1 MNKTISINLGG
12 FFFHIDEDAYQKLS
26 RYFDAVKRSLSP
38 DGRDE
43 IMKDIESRIAE
54 LFQERL
60 KNDKQVVGLSEIEEV
75 ISIMGQPE
83 DYKIDDEK
91 STYQSSSSSTNF
103 YYPSKRLYRDKENG
117 MLGGIA
123 SGIGHYLNI
132 DALWIRILFIISPW
146 ITFGTSLVI
155 YIILWIL
162 IPEAKT
168 TTQKLEMKGEPI
180 NISNIE
186 KKVKEGIDEISEKI
200 GSIDHQK
207 IANNAKNGAE
217 QIGSILREILSSFFN
232 IFGKIIGAFL
242 VLISSFS
249 LLGICIIGI
258 VMMFSSSM
266 PENYILNHIQ
276 QTPFGLETPLW
287 SQGILF
293 ILVVGIPIFFI
304 LILGLKL
311 LINNLKSI
319 GNIAK
324 YTLLATWVIALG
336 ITISLGI
343 NEATQLAFEGKSVQ
357 KEVIAIA
364 PTDTLK
370 IKFKNND
377 FYSKSIYRD
386 HDFKITQDE
395 GDNEIIYSNNVS
407 IEIKYTDEANPY
419 ILIEKLANGK
429 STSQAKK
436 RAEKIKY
443 NYKIEGNTII
453 LDNYLL
459 TAVENKF
466 RGQEVEIYLYLPKGT
481 IFQTDES
488 YSNYDRSDYDFFDEN
503 EYDTK
508 NPVYQ
513 VDSDKIKCLNCLE
526 SESNNDLSIEIET
539 DDTSASIYYD
549 ENGVL
554 VKKVVNKEE
563 NGVVKSTEERITAT
577 KKVKLDS
584 IKKEVIN
591 EMNNSKKK

>member
-54 LFQERL
+54 LFQERIQ
-60 KNDKQVVGLSEIEEV
+60 NEKQVIGLVEIDTV
-75 ISIMGQPE
+75 IGIMGQPE

-91 STYQSSSSSTNF
+91 STYQSSSSSSTNF

-117 MLGGIA
+117 MLGGVMA
-123 SGIGHYLNI
+123 GLGHYLGI
-132 DALWIRILFIISPW
+132 DTLWLRIIMVILFFG
-146 ITFGTSLVI
+146 FGTGLFV
-155 YIILWIL
+155 YIVLWIL
-162 IPEAKT
+162 VPEAVT

-180 NISNIE
+180 TISNIE
-186 KKVKEGIDEISEKI
+186 KKVKEGFDDITSKF
-200 GSIDHQK
+200 SNIDHEK
-207 IANNAKNGAE
+207 IANTAKSGATR
-217 QIGSILREILSSFFN
+217 IGSTIEEVITT
-232 IFGKIIGAFL
+232 IFKVFAKIIGAFI
-242 VLISSFS
+242 VFFS
-249 LLGICIIGI
+249 GIGLLGIIITSI
-258 VMMFSSSM
+258 IMIFSSTM
-266 PENYILNHIQ
+266 PDNYILNNI
-276 QTPFGLETPLW
+276 QTPIGLETPLW
-287 SQGILF
+287 AQGMLLLLGF
-293 ILVVGIPIFFI
+293 GIPLFFL

-311 LINNLKSI
+311 IVNNLKSI
-319 GNIAK
+319 GNYVK
-324 YTLLATWVIALG
+324 YSLLAVWLIAVG
-336 ITISLGI
+336 IIISLGI
-343 NEATQLAFEGKSVQ
+343 NEASQLAFEGKSVQ
-357 KEVIAIA
+357 KEVIAIV

-377 FYSKSIYRD
+377 FYSKSNYRN

-407 IEIKYTDEANPY
+407 IEIKYTDEATPY
-419 ILIEKLANGK
+419 MLIEKLANGK

-443 NYKIEGNTII
+443 NYKIEGNTIV

-508 NPVYQ
+508 NPVYR
-513 VDSDKIKCLNCLE
+513 VDSDKIRCLNCLE

-554 VKKVVNKEE
+554 VKKVINKEE
-563 NGVVKSTEERITAT
+563 NGLVKSTEERITAT

-584 IKKEVIN
+584 IKKEVLN
-591 EMNNSKKK
+591 EINNSKKK

>member
-60 KNDKQVVGLSEIEEV
+60 QNDKQVVGLSEIEEV

-91 STYQSSSSSTNF
+91 TSYQSSSSSSTNF

-117 MLGGIA
+117 MIGGVMA
-123 SGIGHYLNI
+123 GLGHYLGV
-132 DALWIRILFIISPW
+132 DSLWLRILMVILFFG
-146 ITFGTSLVI
+146 FGTGLFV
-155 YIILWIL
+155 YIVLWIL
-162 IPEAKT
+162 VPEAIT
-168 TTQKLEMKGEPI
+168 TTQKLEMKGQPI
-180 NISNIE
+180 TISNIE
-186 KKVKEGIDEISEKI
+186 KKVKEGFDDITSKIS
-200 GSIDHQK
+200 SIDHEK
-207 IANNAKNGAE
+207 ITNSAKSGASR
-217 QIGSILREILSSFFN
+217 IGSSIEEVITT
-232 IFGKIIGAFL
+232 IFKVFAKIIG
-242 VLISSFS
+242 SFILFFS
-249 LLGICIIGI
+249 AIALLGIIITSI
-258 VMMFSSSM
+258 IMIFSSTM

-276 QTPFGLETPLW
+276 TPIGLETPLW
-287 SQGILF
+287 AQGILF
-293 ILVVGIPIFFI
+293 LLGFGIPLFF
-304 LILGLKL
+304 LFILGLKL
-311 LINNLKSI
+311 MVNNLRSI
-319 GNIAK
+319 GNYVK
-324 YTLLATWVIALG
+324 YSLLAVWIVAVG
-336 ITISLGI
+336 IIISLGI
-343 NEATQLAFEGKSVQ
+343 NEASQLAFDGKSVQ
-357 KEVIAIA
+357 KEVITIA

-377 FYSKSIYRD
+377 FYSKSNYRN

-407 IEIKYTDEANPY
+407 IEVKYTDEATPY
-419 ILIEKLANGK
+419 MLIEKLANGK

-443 NYKIEGNTII
+443 EYKIEGNTII

-488 YSNYDRSDYDFFDEN
+488 FSNFDRSDYGFFDEN

-508 NPVYQ
+508 NPVYR
-513 VDSDKIKCLNCLE
+513 VDADKVRCLNCLAE
-526 SESNNDLSIEIET
+526 ENRENNGIENE
-539 DDTSASIYYD
+539 DSSATIYYD

-554 VKKVVNKEE
+554 
-563 NGVVKSTEERITAT
+563 
-577 KKVKLDS
+577 
-584 IKKEVIN
+584 IKKEVKVN
-591 EMNNSKKK
+591 ETDSSKTKEIITIKTK

>member
-26 RYFDAVKRSLSP
+26 RYFDAVKRSLSA

-60 KNDKQVVGLSEIEEV
+60 KNDKQVVGLTEIEEV

-117 MLGGIA
+117 MLGGVMA
-123 SGIGHYLNI
+123 GLGHYLGI
-132 DALWIRILFIISPW
+132 DTLWLRIIMVILFFG
-146 ITFGTSLVI
+146 FGTGLFV
-155 YIILWIL
+155 YIVLWIL
-162 IPEAKT
+162 VPEAVT

-180 NISNIE
+180 TISNIE
-186 KKVKEGIDEISEKI
+186 KKVKEGFDDITSKFSNINHE
-200 GSIDHQK
+200 K
-207 IANNAKNGAE
+207 IANTAKSGATR
-217 QIGSILREILSSFFN
+217 IGSTIEEVITT
-232 IFGKIIGAFL
+232 IFKVFAKIIGAFI
-242 VLISSFS
+242 VFFS
-249 LLGICIIGI
+249 GIGLLGIIITSI
-258 VMMFSSSM
+258 IMIFSSTM
-266 PENYILNHIQ
+266 PDNYILNNI
-276 QTPFGLETPLW
+276 QTPIGLETPLW
-287 SQGILF
+287 AQGMLLLIGF
-293 ILVVGIPIFFI
+293 GIPLFFL

-311 LINNLKSI
+311 IVNNLRSI
-319 GNIAK
+319 GNYVK
-324 YTLLATWVIALG
+324 YSLLAVWLIAVG
-336 ITISLGI
+336 IIISLGI
-343 NEATQLAFEGKSVQ
+343 NEASQLAFDGKSVQ

-377 FYSKSIYRD
+377 FYSKSNYRH

-407 IEIKYTDEANPY
+407 IEIKYTDEVTPY
-419 ILIEKLANGK
+419 MLIEKLANGK

-443 NYKIEGNTII
+443 NYKIEGNTIV

-508 NPVYQ
+508 NPVYR
-513 VDSDKIKCLNCLE
+513 VDSDKIRCLNCLE
-526 SESNNDLSIEIET
+526 SDSNSDLSIEIET

-591 EMNNSKKK
+591 EINNSKK

>member
-91 STYQSSSSSTNF
+91 TSYQSSSSSSTNF

-117 MLGGIA
+117 MIGGVMA
-123 SGIGHYLNI
+123 GLGHYLGV
-132 DALWIRILFIISPW
+132 DSLWLRILMVILFFG
-146 ITFGTSLVI
+146 FGTGLFV
-155 YIILWIL
+155 YIVLWIL
-162 IPEAKT
+162 VPEAIT
-168 TTQKLEMKGEPI
+168 TTQKLEMKGQPI
-180 NISNIE
+180 TISNIE
-186 KKVKEGIDEISEKI
+186 KKVKEGFDDITSKIS
-200 GSIDHQK
+200 SIDHEK
-207 IANNAKNGAE
+207 ITNSAKSGASR
-217 QIGSILREILSSFFN
+217 IGSSIEEVITT
-232 IFGKIIGAFL
+232 IFKVFAKIIG
-242 VLISSFS
+242 SFILFFS
-249 LLGICIIGI
+249 AIALLGIIITSI
-258 VMMFSSSM
+258 IMIFSSTM

-276 QTPFGLETPLW
+276 TPIGLETPLW
-287 SQGILF
+287 AQGILF
-293 ILVVGIPIFFI
+293 LLGFGIPLFF
-304 LILGLKL
+304 LFILGLKL
-311 LINNLKSI
+311 MVNNLRSI
-319 GNIAK
+319 GNYIK
-324 YTLLATWVIALG
+324 YSLLAVWIVAVG
-336 ITISLGI
+336 IIISLGI
-343 NEATQLAFEGKSVQ
+343 NEASQLAFDGKSVQ
-357 KEVIAIA
+357 KEVITIA

-377 FYSKSIYRD
+377 FYSKSIYRN

-407 IEIKYTDEANPY
+407 IEIKETDAASPY
-419 ILIEKLANGK
+419 MLIEKLANGK

-443 NYKIEGNTII
+443 EYKIEGNTII

-488 YSNYDRSDYDFFDEN
+488 FSNFDRSDYGFFDEN

-508 NPVYQ
+508 NPVYR
-513 VDSDKIKCLNCLE
+513 VDADKVRCLNCLAE
-526 SESNNDLSIEIET
+526 ENRENNGIENE
-539 DDTSASIYYD
+539 DSSATIYYD

-554 VKKVVNKEE
+554 
-563 NGVVKSTEERITAT
+563 
-577 KKVKLDS
+577 
-584 IKKEVIN
+584 IKKEVKVN
-591 EMNNSKKK
+591 ETDSSKTKEIITIKTK

>member
-91 STYQSSSSSTNF
+91 STYQSSSSSSTNF
-103 YYPSKRLYRDKENG
+103 YYPTKRLYRDKENG
-117 MLGGIA
+117 MLGGVMA
-123 SGIGHYLNI
+123 GLGHYLGI
-132 DALWIRILFIISPW
+132 DTLWLRIIMVILFFG
-146 ITFGTSLVI
+146 FGTGLFV
-155 YIILWIL
+155 YIVLWIL
-162 IPEAKT
+162 VPEAVT
-168 TTQKLEMKGEPI
+168 TTQKLEMRGEPI
-180 NISNIE
+180 TISNIE
-186 KKVKEGIDEISEKI
+186 KKVKEGFDDIASKF
-200 GSIDHQK
+200 SNIDHEK
-207 IANNAKNGAE
+207 IANTAKSGATR
-217 QIGSILREILSSFFN
+217 IGSTIEEVIATIFKVFAKLVGSFI
-232 IFGKIIGAFL
+232 IFFSGIALIAIVITSIIM
-242 VLISSFS
+242 I
-249 LLGICIIGI
+249 
-258 VMMFSSSM
+258 FSSTM
-266 PENYILNHIQ
+266 PDNYILNNI
-276 QTPFGLETPLW
+276 QTPIGLETPLW
-287 SQGILF
+287 AQGLLLLLGF
-293 ILVVGIPIFFI
+293 GIPLFF
-304 LILGLKL
+304 LLMLGLKL
-311 LINNLKSI
+311 MVNNLRSL
-319 GNIAK
+319 GNYVK
-324 YTLLATWVIALG
+324 YSLLAVWLIAVG
-336 ITISLGI
+336 IIISLGI
-343 NEATQLAFEGKSVQ
+343 NEASQLAFEGKSVQ

-377 FYSKSIYRD
+377 FYSKSVYRD

-407 IEIKYTDEANPY
+407 IEIKYTDEATPY
-419 ILIEKLANGK
+419 MLIEKLANGK

-443 NYKIEGNTII
+443 NYKIEGNTIV

-481 IFQTDES
+481 LFQTDES

-508 NPVYQ
+508 NPVFQ
-513 VDSDKIKCLNCLE
+513 VDSDKIKCLNCSE

-563 NGVVKSTEERITAT
+563 NGVVKSTEERMTSS
-577 KKVKLDS
+577 KQVKLDS

-591 EMNNSKKK
+591 EIHNSKKK

>member
-91 STYQSSSSSTNF
+91 TSYQSSSSSSTNF

-117 MLGGIA
+117 MIGGVMA
-123 SGIGHYLNI
+123 GLGHYLGV
-132 DALWIRILFIISPW
+132 DSLWLRILMVILFFG
-146 ITFGTSLVI
+146 FGTGLFV
-155 YIILWIL
+155 YIVLWIL
-162 IPEAKT
+162 VPEAIT
-168 TTQKLEMKGEPI
+168 TTQKLEMKGQPI
-180 NISNIE
+180 TISNIE
-186 KKVKEGIDEISEKI
+186 KKVKEGFDDITSKIS
-200 GSIDHQK
+200 SIDHEK
-207 IANNAKNGAE
+207 ITNSAKSGASR
-217 QIGSILREILSSFFN
+217 IGSSIEEVITT
-232 IFGKIIGAFL
+232 IFKVFAKIIG
-242 VLISSFS
+242 SFILFFS
-249 LLGICIIGI
+249 AIALLGIVITSIIMI
-258 VMMFSSSM
+258 FSSTM

-276 QTPFGLETPLW
+276 TPIGLETPLW
-287 SQGILF
+287 AQGILF
-293 ILVVGIPIFFI
+293 LLGFGIPLFF
-304 LILGLKL
+304 LFILGLKL
-311 LINNLKSI
+311 MVNNLRSI
-319 GNIAK
+319 GNYIK
-324 YTLLATWVIALG
+324 YSLLAVWIVAVG
-336 ITISLGI
+336 IIISLGI
-343 NEATQLAFEGKSVQ
+343 NEASQLAFDGKSVQ
-357 KEVIAIA
+357 KEVITIA

-377 FYSKSIYRD
+377 FYSKSIYRN

-407 IEIKYTDEANPY
+407 IEIKETDAAAPY
-419 ILIEKLANGK
+419 MLIEKLANGK

-443 NYKIEGNTII
+443 EYKIEGNTII

-488 YSNYDRSDYDFFDEN
+488 FSNFDRSDYGFFDEN

-508 NPVYQ
+508 NPVYR
-513 VDSDKIKCLNCLE
+513 VDADKVRCLNCLAE
-526 SESNNDLSIEIET
+526 ENRENNGIENE
-539 DDTSASIYYD
+539 DSSATIYYD

-554 VKKVVNKEE
+554 
-563 NGVVKSTEERITAT
+563 
-577 KKVKLDS
+577 
-584 IKKEVIN
+584 IKKEVKVN
-591 EMNNSKKK
+591 ETDSSKTKEIITIKTK

>member
-60 KNDKQVVGLSEIEEV
+60 QNDKQVVGLSEIEEV

-91 STYQSSSSSTNF
+91 TSYQSSSSSSTNF

-117 MLGGIA
+117 MIGGVMA
-123 SGIGHYLNI
+123 GLGHYLGV
-132 DALWIRILFIISPW
+132 DSLWLRILMVILFFG
-146 ITFGTSLVI
+146 FGTGLFV
-155 YIILWIL
+155 YIVLWIL
-162 IPEAKT
+162 VPEAVT
-168 TTQKLEMKGEPI
+168 TTQKLEMKGQPI
-180 NISNIE
+180 TISNIE
-186 KKVKEGIDEISEKI
+186 KKVKEGFDDITSKIS
-200 GSIDHQK
+200 SIDHEK
-207 IANNAKNGAE
+207 ITNTAKSGASR
-217 QIGSILREILSSFFN
+217 IGSSIEEVITT
-232 IFGKIIGAFL
+232 IFKVFAKIIG
-242 VLISSFS
+242 SFILFFS
-249 LLGICIIGI
+249 AIALLGVIITSI
-258 VMMFSSSM
+258 IMIFSSTM

-276 QTPFGLETPLW
+276 TPIGLETPLW
-287 SQGILF
+287 AQGILF
-293 ILVVGIPIFFI
+293 LLGFGIPLFF
-304 LILGLKL
+304 LFILGLKL
-311 LINNLKSI
+311 MVNNVRSI
-319 GNIAK
+319 GNYVK
-324 YTLLATWVIALG
+324 YSLLAVWIIAVG
-336 ITISLGI
+336 IIISLGI
-343 NEATQLAFEGKSVQ
+343 NEASQLAFDGKSVQ

-377 FYSKSIYRD
+377 FYSKSNYRN

-407 IEIKYTDEANPY
+407 IEVKYTDETTPY
-419 ILIEKLANGK
+419 MLIEKLANGK

-443 NYKIEGNTII
+443 DYKIEGNTII

-488 YSNYDRSDYDFFDEN
+488 FSNFDRSDYGFFDEN

-508 NPVYQ
+508 NPVYR
-513 VDSDKIKCLNCLE
+513 VDADKVRCLNCLAE
-526 SESNNDLSIEIET
+526 ENRENNGIENE
-539 DDTSASIYYD
+539 DSSATIYYD

-554 VKKVVNKEE
+554 
-563 NGVVKSTEERITAT
+563 
-577 KKVKLDS
+577 
-584 IKKEVIN
+584 IKKEVKVN
-591 EMNNSKKK
+591 ETDSSKTKEIITIKTK

>member
-26 RYFDAVKRSLSP
+26 RYFDAVKRSLSA

-60 KNDKQVVGLSEIEEV
+60 KNDKQVVGLTEIEEV

-117 MLGGIA
+117 MLGGVMA
-123 SGIGHYLNI
+123 GLGHYLGI
-132 DALWIRILFIISPW
+132 DTLWLRIIMVILFFG
-146 ITFGTSLVI
+146 FGTGLFV
-155 YIILWIL
+155 YIVLWIL
-162 IPEAKT
+162 VPEAVT

-180 NISNIE
+180 TISNIE
-186 KKVKEGIDEISEKI
+186 KKVKEGFDDITSKFSNINHE
-200 GSIDHQK
+200 K
-207 IANNAKNGAE
+207 IANTAKSGATR
-217 QIGSILREILSSFFN
+217 IGSTIEEVITT
-232 IFGKIIGAFL
+232 IFKVFAKIIGAFI
-242 VLISSFS
+242 VFFS
-249 LLGICIIGI
+249 GIGLLGIIITSI
-258 VMMFSSSM
+258 IMIFSSTM
-266 PENYILNHIQ
+266 PDNYILNNI
-276 QTPFGLETPLW
+276 QTPIGLETPLW
-287 SQGILF
+287 AQGMLLLLGF
-293 ILVVGIPIFFI
+293 GIPLFFL

-311 LINNLKSI
+311 IVNNLRSI
-319 GNIAK
+319 GNYVK
-324 YTLLATWVIALG
+324 YSLLAVWLIAVG
-336 ITISLGI
+336 IIISLGI
-343 NEATQLAFEGKSVQ
+343 NEASQLAFDGKSVQ

-377 FYSKSIYRD
+377 FYSKSNYRH

-407 IEIKYTDEANPY
+407 IEIKYTDEVTPY
-419 ILIEKLANGK
+419 MLIEKLANGK

-443 NYKIEGNTII
+443 NYKIEGNTIV

-508 NPVYQ
+508 NPVYR
-513 VDSDKIKCLNCLE
+513 VDSDKIRCLNCLE
-526 SESNNDLSIEIET
+526 SDSNSDLSIEIET

-591 EMNNSKKK
+591 EINNSKK

>member
-91 STYQSSSSSTNF
+91 TSYQSSSSSSTNF

-117 MLGGIA
+117 MIGGVMA
-123 SGIGHYLNI
+123 GLGHYLGI
-132 DALWIRILFIISPW
+132 DSLWLRILMVILFFG
-146 ITFGTSLVI
+146 FGTGLFV
-155 YIILWIL
+155 YIVLWIL
-162 IPEAKT
+162 VPEAVT
-168 TTQKLEMKGEPI
+168 TTQKLEMKGQPI
-180 NISNIE
+180 TISNIE
-186 KKVKEGIDEISEKI
+186 KKVKEGFDDITSKIS
-200 GSIDHQK
+200 SIDHEK
-207 IANNAKNGAE
+207 ITNSAKSGASR
-217 QIGSILREILSSFFN
+217 IGSSIEEVITT
-232 IFGKIIGAFL
+232 IFKVFAKIIG
-242 VLISSFS
+242 SFILFFS
-249 LLGICIIGI
+249 AIALLGIIITSI
-258 VMMFSSSM
+258 IMIFSSTM

-276 QTPFGLETPLW
+276 TPIGLETPLW
-287 SQGILF
+287 AQGILF
-293 ILVVGIPIFFI
+293 LLGFGIPLFF
-304 LILGLKL
+304 LFILGLKL
-311 LINNLKSI
+311 MVNNLRSI
-319 GNIAK
+319 GNYVK
-324 YTLLATWVIALG
+324 YSLLAVWIIAVG
-336 ITISLGI
+336 IIISLGI
-343 NEATQLAFEGKSVQ
+343 NEASQLAFDGKSVQ
-357 KEVIAIA
+357 KEVITIA

-377 FYSKSIYRD
+377 FYSKSNYRN

-407 IEIKYTDEANPY
+407 IEVKYTDETTPY
-419 ILIEKLANGK
+419 MLIEKLANGK

-443 NYKIEGNTII
+443 DYKIEGNTII

-488 YSNYDRSDYDFFDEN
+488 FSNFDRSDYGFFDEN

-508 NPVYQ
+508 NPVYR
-513 VDSDKIKCLNCLE
+513 VDADKVRCLNCLE
-526 SESNNDLSIEIET
+526 SESNDELSIKIET

-554 VKKVVNKEE
+554 VKKVVRTDE
-563 NGVVKSTEERITAT
+563 NGVVKSTEE
-577 KKVKLDS
+577 KMSSVVNKQDS
-584 IKKEVIN
+584 IMKKLIKDEIN
-591 EMNNSKKK
+591 KSKKN

>member
-54 LFQERL
+54 LFQERI
-60 KNDKQVVGLSEIEEV
+60 KNEKQVIGLSEIEEI

-91 STYQSSSSSTNF
+91 TSYQSSSSSSTNF
-103 YYPSKRLYRDKENG
+103 YYPSKRLYRDKDNG
-117 MLGGIA
+117 MLGGVMA
-123 SGIGHYLNI
+123 GLGHYLGI
-132 DALWIRILFIISPW
+132 DVLWLRIIMVILFFG
-146 ITFGTSLVI
+146 FGTGLFV
-155 YIILWIL
+155 YIVLWIL
-162 IPEAKT
+162 VPEAIT

-180 NISNIE
+180 TISNIE
-186 KKVKEGIDEISEKI
+186 KKVKEGIDDISSKI
-200 GSIDHQK
+200 NNLDHEK
-207 IANNAKNGAE
+207 IANTAKNGATR
-217 QIGSILREILSSFFN
+217 IGSTIEDVITTIFKVFAKLIGSFIIFFSGIALIAIIITSIILI
-232 IFGKIIGAFL
+232 
-242 VLISSFS
+242 
-249 LLGICIIGI
+249 
-258 VMMFSSSM
+258 FSSTM
-266 PENYILNHIQ
+266 PENYILNNIE
-276 QTPFGLETPLW
+276 TPIGLETPLW
-287 SQGILF
+287 AQGLLF
-293 ILVVGIPIFFI
+293 LLGFGIPLFFL

-311 LINNLKSI
+311 MVNNLRSI
-319 GNIAK
+319 GNYVK
-324 YTLLATWVIALG
+324 YSLLAVWIITVG
-336 ITISLGI
+336 IIISLAI
-343 NEATQLAFEGKSVQ
+343 NEASQLAFEGKSVQ
-357 KEVIAIA
+357 KEMITVA

-377 FYSKSIYRD
+377 FYSKSKYRN

-407 IEIKYTDEANPY
+407 IEIKYTDEVNPY
-419 ILIEKLANGK
+419 LLIEKLAHGK

-443 NYKIEGNTII
+443 NYTINGNTIV

-466 RGQEVEIYLYLPKGT
+466 RGQEVELYLYLPKGT
-481 IFQTDES
+481 LFTTDES

-508 NPVYQ
+508 NPIYR
-513 VDSDKIKCLNCLE
+513 VDSDKIKCLNCLNE
-526 SESNNDLSIEIET
+526 DIDDSLSIKVEAG
-539 DDTSASIYYD
+539 DTSASIYYD

-554 VKKVVNKEE
+554 VKKVVNTEGNGIISKKEE
-563 NGVVKSTEERITAT
+563 YVIKADETD
-577 KKVKLDS
+577 KKVYKE
-584 IKKEVIN
+584 IKDRK
-591 EMNNSKKK
+591 NNN

>member
-117 MLGGIA
+117 MLGGVMA
-123 SGIGHYLNI
+123 GLGHYLGI
-132 DALWIRILFIISPW
+132 DTLWLRIIMVILFFG
-146 ITFGTSLVI
+146 FGTGLFV
-155 YIILWIL
+155 YIVLWIL
-162 IPEAKT
+162 VPEAVT

-180 NISNIE
+180 TISNIE
-186 KKVKEGIDEISEKI
+186 KKVKEGFDDITSKF
-200 GSIDHQK
+200 SNIDHEK
-207 IANNAKNGAE
+207 IANTAKSGATR
-217 QIGSILREILSSFFN
+217 IGSTIEEVITT
-232 IFGKIIGAFL
+232 IFKVFAKIIGAFI
-242 VLISSFS
+242 VFFS
-249 LLGICIIGI
+249 GIGLIGI
-258 VMMFSSSM
+258 IITSIIMIFSSTM
-266 PENYILNHIQ
+266 PDNYILNNI
-276 QTPFGLETPLW
+276 QTPIGLETPLW
-287 SQGILF
+287 AQGMLLLLGF
-293 ILVVGIPIFFI
+293 GIPLFFL

-311 LINNLKSI
+311 IVNNLRSI
-319 GNIAK
+319 GNYVK
-324 YTLLATWVIALG
+324 YSLLAVWLIAVG
-336 ITISLGI
+336 IIISLGI
-343 NEATQLAFEGKSVQ
+343 NEASQLAFEGKSVQ

-443 NYKIEGNTII
+443 NYKIEGNTFI

-513 VDSDKIKCLNCLE
+513 VDSDKIRCLNCLE

>member
-60 KNDKQVVGLSEIEEV
+60 KNDKQVVSLSEIEEV

-91 STYQSSSSSTNF
+91 STYQSSSSSSTNF

-117 MLGGIA
+117 MIGGVMA
-123 SGIGHYLNI
+123 GLGHYLGI
-132 DALWIRILFIISPW
+132 DSLWLRILMVILFFG
-146 ITFGTSLVI
+146 FGTGLFV
-155 YIILWIL
+155 YIVLWIL
-162 IPEAKT
+162 VPEAIT
-168 TTQKLEMKGEPI
+168 TTQKLEMKGQPI
-180 NISNIE
+180 TISNIE
-186 KKVKEGIDEISEKI
+186 KKVKEGFDDITSKIS
-200 GSIDHQK
+200 SIDHEK
-207 IANNAKNGAE
+207 ITNSAKSGASR
-217 QIGSILREILSSFFN
+217 IGSSIEEVITT
-232 IFGKIIGAFL
+232 IFKVFAKIIG
-242 VLISSFS
+242 SFILFFS
-249 LLGICIIGI
+249 AIALLGIIITSI
-258 VMMFSSSM
+258 IMIFSSTM

-276 QTPFGLETPLW
+276 TPIGLETPLW
-287 SQGILF
+287 AQGILF
-293 ILVVGIPIFFI
+293 LLGFGIPLFF
-304 LILGLKL
+304 LFILGLKL
-311 LINNLKSI
+311 MVNNLRSI
-319 GNIAK
+319 GNYVK
-324 YTLLATWVIALG
+324 YSLLAVWIIAVG
-336 ITISLGI
+336 IIISLGI
-343 NEATQLAFEGKSVQ
+343 NEASQLAFEGKSVQ

-377 FYSKSIYRD
+377 FYSKSNYRN

-407 IEIKYTDEANPY
+407 IEIKETDAAAPY
-419 ILIEKLANGK
+419 MLIEKLANGK

-443 NYKIEGNTII
+443 EYKIEGNTII

-488 YSNYDRSDYDFFDEN
+488 FGNFDRSDYGFFDEN

-508 NPVYQ
+508 NPVYR
-513 VDSDKIKCLNCLE
+513 VDADKVRCLNCLAE
-526 SESNNDLSIEIET
+526 ENIENNGIENE
-539 DDTSASIYYD
+539 DSSATIYYD
-549 ENGVL
+549 DNGVL
-554 VKKVVNKEE
+554 
-563 NGVVKSTEERITAT
+563 
-577 KKVKLDS
+577 
-584 IKKEVIN
+584 IKKEVKVN
-591 EMNNSKKK
+591 ETDSSKTKEIITIKTK

>member
-26 RYFDAVKRSLSP
+26 RYFDAVKRSLSA

-60 KNDKQVVGLSEIEEV
+60 KNDKQVVGLTEIEEV

-91 STYQSSSSSTNF
+91 STYQSSSSSSTNF

-117 MLGGIA
+117 MLGGVMA
-123 SGIGHYLNI
+123 GLGHYLGI
-132 DALWIRILFIISPW
+132 DTLWLRIIMVILFFG
-146 ITFGTSLVI
+146 FGTGLFV
-155 YIILWIL
+155 YIVLWIL
-162 IPEAKT
+162 VPEAVT

-180 NISNIE
+180 TISNIE
-186 KKVKEGIDEISEKI
+186 KKVKEGFDDITSKF
-200 GSIDHQK
+200 SNIDHEK
-207 IANNAKNGAE
+207 IANTAKSGATR
-217 QIGSILREILSSFFN
+217 IGSTIEEVITT
-232 IFGKIIGAFL
+232 IFKVFAKIIGAFI
-242 VLISSFS
+242 VFFS
-249 LLGICIIGI
+249 GIGLLGIIITSI
-258 VMMFSSSM
+258 IMIFSSTM
-266 PENYILNHIQ
+266 PDNYILNNI
-276 QTPFGLETPLW
+276 QTPIGLETPLW
-287 SQGILF
+287 AQGMLLLLGF
-293 ILVVGIPIFFI
+293 GIPLFFL

-311 LINNLKSI
+311 IVNNLRSI
-319 GNIAK
+319 GNYVK
-324 YTLLATWVIALG
+324 YSLLAVWLIAVG
-336 ITISLGI
+336 IIISLGI
-343 NEATQLAFEGKSVQ
+343 NEASQLAFDGKSVQ

-377 FYSKSIYRD
+377 FYLKSNYRH

-407 IEIKYTDEANPY
+407 IEIKYTDEATPY
-419 ILIEKLANGK
+419 MLIEKLANGK

-436 RAEKIKY
+436 RAEKIRY
-443 NYKIEGNTII
+443 NYKIEGNTIV

-508 NPVYQ
+508 NPVYR
-513 VDSDKIKCLNCLE
+513 VDSDKIRCLNCLE

-584 IKKEVIN
+584 VKKEVIN
-591 EMNNSKKK
+591 EINNSKK

>member
-60 KNDKQVVGLSEIEEV
+60 KNDKQVVGLTEIEEV

-91 STYQSSSSSTNF
+91 STYQSSSSSSTNF

-117 MLGGIA
+117 MLGGVMA
-123 SGIGHYLNI
+123 GLGHYLGI
-132 DALWIRILFIISPW
+132 DTLWLRIIMVILFFG
-146 ITFGTSLVI
+146 FGTGLFV
-155 YIILWIL
+155 YIVLWIL
-162 IPEAKT
+162 VPEAVT

-180 NISNIE
+180 TISNIE
-186 KKVKEGIDEISEKI
+186 KKVKEGFDDITSKF
-200 GSIDHQK
+200 SNIDHEK
-207 IANNAKNGAE
+207 IANTAKSGATR
-217 QIGSILREILSSFFN
+217 IGSTIEEVITT
-232 IFGKIIGAFL
+232 IFKVFAKIIGAFI
-242 VLISSFS
+242 VFFS
-249 LLGICIIGI
+249 GMGLLAIII
-258 VMMFSSSM
+258 LSIIMIFSSTM
-266 PENYILNHIQ
+266 PDNYILNNI
-276 QTPFGLETPLW
+276 QTPIGLETPLW
-287 SQGILF
+287 AQGMLLLLGF
-293 ILVVGIPIFFI
+293 GIPLFFL

-311 LINNLKSI
+311 IVNNLRSI
-319 GNIAK
+319 GNYVK
-324 YTLLATWVIALG
+324 YSLLAVWLIAVG
-336 ITISLGI
+336 IIISLGI
-343 NEATQLAFEGKSVQ
+343 NEASQLAFEGKSVQ
-357 KEVIAIA
+357 KEVITIA

-377 FYSKSIYRD
+377 FYSKSNYRN

-407 IEIKYTDEANPY
+407 IEVKYTDEATPY
-419 ILIEKLANGK
+419 MLIEKLANGK

-443 NYKIEGNTII
+443 NYKIEGNTIV

-508 NPVYQ
+508 NPVYR
-513 VDSDKIKCLNCLE
+513 VDSDKIRCLNCLE

-577 KKVKLDS
+577 KQVRLDS
-584 IKKEVIN
+584 IKKEVLN
-591 EMNNSKKK
+591 EINNSKKK

>member
-26 RYFDAVKRSLSP
+26 RYFDAVKRSLSA

-60 KNDKQVVGLSEIEEV
+60 KNDKQVVGLTEIEEV

-91 STYQSSSSSTNF
+91 STYQSSSSSSTNF

-117 MLGGIA
+117 MLGGVMA
-123 SGIGHYLNI
+123 GLGHYLGI
-132 DALWIRILFIISPW
+132 DTLWLRIIMVILFFG
-146 ITFGTSLVI
+146 FGTGLFV
-155 YIILWIL
+155 YIVLWIL
-162 IPEAKT
+162 VPEAVT

-180 NISNIE
+180 TISNIE
-186 KKVKEGIDEISEKI
+186 KKVKEGFDDITSKF
-200 GSIDHQK
+200 SNIDHEK
-207 IANNAKNGAE
+207 IANTAKSGATR
-217 QIGSILREILSSFFN
+217 IGSTIEEVITT
-232 IFGKIIGAFL
+232 IFKVFAKIIGAFI
-242 VLISSFS
+242 VFFS
-249 LLGICIIGI
+249 GMGLLAIII
-258 VMMFSSSM
+258 TSIIMIFSSTM
-266 PENYILNHIQ
+266 PDNYILNNI
-276 QTPFGLETPLW
+276 QTPIGLETPLW
-287 SQGILF
+287 AQGMLLLLGF
-293 ILVVGIPIFFI
+293 GIPLFFL

-311 LINNLKSI
+311 IVNNLKSI
-319 GNIAK
+319 GNYVK
-324 YTLLATWVIALG
+324 YSLLAVWLIAVG
-336 ITISLGI
+336 IIISLGI
-343 NEATQLAFEGKSVQ
+343 NEASQLAFDGKSVQ
-357 KEVIAIA
+357 KEVITIA

-377 FYSKSIYRD
+377 FYSKSNYRN

-407 IEIKYTDEANPY
+407 IEIKYTDEATPY
-419 ILIEKLANGK
+419 MLIEKLANGK

-508 NPVYQ
+508 NPVYR
-513 VDSDKIKCLNCLE
+513 VDSDKIRCLNCLE

-554 VKKVVNKEE
+554 VKKVINKEE
-563 NGVVKSTEERITAT
+563 NGLVKSTEERITAT

-584 IKKEVIN
+584 IKKEVLN
-591 EMNNSKKK
+591 EINNSKKK

>member
-117 MLGGIA
+117 MLGGVMA
-123 SGIGHYLNI
+123 GLGHYLGI
-132 DALWIRILFIISPW
+132 DTLWLRIIMVILFFG
-146 ITFGTSLVI
+146 FGTGLFV
-155 YIILWIL
+155 YIVLWIL
-162 IPEAKT
+162 VPEAVT

-180 NISNIE
+180 TISNIE
-186 KKVKEGIDEISEKI
+186 KKVKEGFDDITSKF
-200 GSIDHQK
+200 SNIDHEK
-207 IANNAKNGAE
+207 IANTAKSGATR
-217 QIGSILREILSSFFN
+217 IGSTIEEVITT
-232 IFGKIIGAFL
+232 IFKVFAKIIGAFI
-242 VLISSFS
+242 VFFS
-249 LLGICIIGI
+249 GIGLIGI
-258 VMMFSSSM
+258 IITSIIMIFSSTM
-266 PENYILNHIQ
+266 PDNYILNNI
-276 QTPFGLETPLW
+276 QTPIGLETPLW
-287 SQGILF
+287 AQGMLLLLGF
-293 ILVVGIPIFFI
+293 GIPLFFL

-311 LINNLKSI
+311 IVNNLRSI
-319 GNIAK
+319 GNYVK
-324 YTLLATWVIALG
+324 YSLLAVWLIAVG
-336 ITISLGI
+336 IIISLGI
-343 NEATQLAFEGKSVQ
+343 NEASQLAFEGKSVQ

-513 VDSDKIKCLNCLE
+513 VDSDKIRCLNCLE

>member
-26 RYFDAVKRSLSP
+26 RYFDAVKRSLSA

-60 KNDKQVVGLSEIEEV
+60 KNDKQVVGLTEIEEV

-91 STYQSSSSSTNF
+91 STYQSSSSSSTNF

-117 MLGGIA
+117 MLGGVMA
-123 SGIGHYLNI
+123 GLGHYLGI
-132 DALWIRILFIISPW
+132 DTLWLRIIMVILFFG
-146 ITFGTSLVI
+146 FGTGLFV
-155 YIILWIL
+155 YIVLWIL
-162 IPEAKT
+162 VPEAVT

-180 NISNIE
+180 TISNIE
-186 KKVKEGIDEISEKI
+186 KKVKEGFDDITSKF
-200 GSIDHQK
+200 SNIDHEK
-207 IANNAKNGAE
+207 IANTAKSGATR
-217 QIGSILREILSSFFN
+217 IGSTIEEVITT
-232 IFGKIIGAFL
+232 IFKVFAKIIGAFI
-242 VLISSFS
+242 VFFS
-249 LLGICIIGI
+249 GIGLLGIIITSI
-258 VMMFSSSM
+258 IMIFSSTM
-266 PENYILNHIQ
+266 PDNYILNNI
-276 QTPFGLETPLW
+276 QTPIGLETPLW
-287 SQGILF
+287 AQGMLLLLGF
-293 ILVVGIPIFFI
+293 GIPLFFL

-311 LINNLKSI
+311 IVNNLRSI
-319 GNIAK
+319 GNYVK
-324 YTLLATWVIALG
+324 YSLLAVWLIAVG
-336 ITISLGI
+336 IIISLGI
-343 NEATQLAFEGKSVQ
+343 NEASQLAFDGKSVQ

-377 FYSKSIYRD
+377 FYLKSNYRH

-407 IEIKYTDEANPY
+407 IEIKYTDEVTPY
-419 ILIEKLANGK
+419 MLIEKLANGK

-443 NYKIEGNTII
+443 NYKIEGNTIV

-508 NPVYQ
+508 NPVYR
-513 VDSDKIKCLNCLE
+513 VDSDKIRCLNCLE

-591 EMNNSKKK
+591 EINNSKK

>member
-60 KNDKQVVGLSEIEEV
+60 KNDKQVVGLKEIEEV

-91 STYQSSSSSTNF
+91 TSYQSSSSSSTNF

-117 MLGGIA
+117 MIGGVMA
-123 SGIGHYLNI
+123 GLGHYLGI
-132 DALWIRILFIISPW
+132 DTLWLRIIMVILFFG
-146 ITFGTSLVI
+146 FGTGLFV
-155 YIILWIL
+155 YIVLWIL
-162 IPEAKT
+162 VPEAVS

-180 NISNIE
+180 TISNIE
-186 KKVKEGIDEISEKI
+186 KKVKEGFDDITSRIS
-200 GSIDHQK
+200 SIDHEK
-207 IANNAKNGAE
+207 IANTAKSGASR
-217 QIGSILREILSSFFN
+217 IGSTIEEIITSVFKVFAKLVGSFILFFSAL
-232 IFGKIIGAFL
+232 G
-242 VLISSFS
+242 
-249 LLGICIIGI
+249 LLGVIITSI
-258 VMMFSSSM
+258 ILLFSSAM
-266 PENYILNHIQ
+266 PENFILNNIE
-276 QTPFGLETPLW
+276 TPIGLETPLW
-287 SQGILF
+287 VQGILF
-293 ILVVGIPIFFI
+293 LLGFGIPLFFI
-304 LILGLKL
+304 FLLGLKL
-311 LINNLKSI
+311 MVKNLKSL
-319 GNIAK
+319 GNYVK
-324 YTLLATWVIALG
+324 YSLLAVWIIALG
-336 ITISLGI
+336 IIITLGI
-343 NEATQLAFEGKSVQ
+343 NEASQLAFDGKSVQ
-357 KEVIAIA
+357 KEIIAIA

-370 IKFKNND
+370 IKVKNND
-377 FYSKSIYRD
+377 FYSKSNYRH

-407 IEIKYTDEANPY
+407 IEIKYTDELAPY
-419 ILIEKLANGK
+419 MLIEKLAKGK

-453 LDNYLL
+453 LDNYIL

-488 YSNYDRSDYDFFDEN
+488 YSHYDSSYYEFFDVHQ
-503 EYDTK
+503 YDTK
-508 NPVYQ
+508 NPVFR
-513 VDSDKIKCLNCLE
+513 VESDKVNCLNC
-526 SESNNDLSIEIET
+526 IEET
-539 DDTSASIYYD
+539 DDSLSLKIKTGDTSASIYYD

-554 VKKVVNKEE
+554 VKKVVNTEE
-563 NGVVKSTEERITAT
+563 NGIIT
-577 KKVKLDS
+577 KKEEYIIEADESDKKMYKE
-584 IKKEVIN
+584 IKEQ
-591 EMNNSKKK
+591 KK

>member
-91 STYQSSSSSTNF
+91 TSYQSSSSSSTNF

-117 MLGGIA
+117 MIGGVMA
-123 SGIGHYLNI
+123 GLGHYLGV
-132 DALWIRILFIISPW
+132 DSLWLRILMVILFFG
-146 ITFGTSLVI
+146 FGTGLFV
-155 YIILWIL
+155 YIVLWIL
-162 IPEAKT
+162 VPEAIT
-168 TTQKLEMKGEPI
+168 TTQKLEMKGQPI
-180 NISNIE
+180 TISNIE
-186 KKVKEGIDEISEKI
+186 KKVKEGFDDITSKIS
-200 GSIDHQK
+200 SIDHEK
-207 IANNAKNGAE
+207 ITNTAKSGASR
-217 QIGSILREILSSFFN
+217 IGSSIEEVITT
-232 IFGKIIGAFL
+232 IFKVFAKIIG
-242 VLISSFS
+242 SFILFFS
-249 LLGICIIGI
+249 AIALLGIVITSIIMI
-258 VMMFSSSM
+258 FSSTM
-266 PENYILNHIQ
+266 PEHYILNHIQ
-276 QTPFGLETPLW
+276 TPIGLETPLW
-287 SQGILF
+287 AQGILF
-293 ILVVGIPIFFI
+293 LLGFGIPLFF
-304 LILGLKL
+304 LFILGLKL
-311 LINNLKSI
+311 MVNNLRSI
-319 GNIAK
+319 GNYIK
-324 YTLLATWVIALG
+324 YSLLAVWIVAVG
-336 ITISLGI
+336 IIISLGI
-343 NEATQLAFEGKSVQ
+343 NEASQLAFDGKSVQ
-357 KEVIAIA
+357 KEVITIA

-377 FYSKSIYRD
+377 FYSKSIYRN

-407 IEIKYTDEANPY
+407 IEIKETDAAAPY
-419 ILIEKLANGK
+419 MLIEKLANGK

-443 NYKIEGNTII
+443 EYKIEGNTII

-488 YSNYDRSDYDFFDEN
+488 FSNFDRSDYGFFDEN

-508 NPVYQ
+508 NPVYR
-513 VDSDKIKCLNCLE
+513 VDADKVRCLNCLAE
-526 SESNNDLSIEIET
+526 ENRENNGIENE
-539 DDTSASIYYD
+539 DSSATIYYD

-554 VKKVVNKEE
+554 
-563 NGVVKSTEERITAT
+563 
-577 KKVKLDS
+577 
-584 IKKEVIN
+584 IKKEVKVN
-591 EMNNSKKK
+591 ETDSSKTKEIITIKTK

>member
-54 LFQERL
+54 LFQERI
-60 KNDKQVVGLSEIEEV
+60 KNDKQVVGMSEIEEV

-91 STYQSSSSSTNF
+91 ASYQSSGSTTNF

-117 MLGGIA
+117 MIGGVMA
-123 SGIGHYLNI
+123 GLGHYLGI
-132 DALWIRILFIISPW
+132 DSLWLRIIMVILFFG
-146 ITFGTSLVI
+146 FGTGLFV
-155 YIILWIL
+155 YIVLWIL
-162 IPEAKT
+162 VPEAIT
-168 TTQKLEMKGEPI
+168 TTQKLEMKGQPI
-180 NISNIE
+180 TISNIE
-186 KKVKEGIDEISEKI
+186 KKVKEGFDDITTKIS
-200 GSIDHQK
+200 SIDHEK
-207 IANNAKNGAE
+207 ITNTAKSGASR
-217 QIGSILREILSSFFN
+217 IGSSIEEVITT
-232 IFGKIIGAFL
+232 IFKVFAKIIGSFILFFSAIAL
-242 VLISSFS
+242 LAIIVTSIILI
-249 LLGICIIGI
+249 
-258 VMMFSSSM
+258 FSSTM
-266 PENYILNHIQ
+266 PENYILNNIN
-276 QTPFGLETPLW
+276 TPIGLETPLW
-287 SQGILF
+287 VQGIL
-293 ILVVGIPIFFI
+293 LLLSVGIPLFF
-304 LILGLKL
+304 LFILGLKL
-311 LINNLKSI
+311 MVNNLRSI
-319 GNIAK
+319 GNYVK
-324 YTLLATWVIALG
+324 YSLLAVWIIAVG
-336 ITISLGI
+336 ILITLGI
-343 NEATQLAFEGKSVQ
+343 NEASQLAFEGKSVQ

-364 PTDTLK
+364 PSDTLK

-377 FYSKSIYRD
+377 FYSKSIYRN

-407 IEIKYTDEANPY
+407 IEIKETDAAAPY
-419 ILIEKLANGK
+419 MLIEKLANGK

-443 NYKIEGNTII
+443 EYKIEGNTII

-488 YSNYDRSDYDFFDEN
+488 FSNFDRSDYGFFDEN

-508 NPVYQ
+508 NPVYR
-513 VDSDKIKCLNCLE
+513 VDADKVRCLNCLAE
-526 SESNNDLSIEIET
+526 EIDDSLSINVGIG
-539 DDTSASIYYD
+539 DNSASIYYD

-554 VKKVVNKEE
+554 VKKVVNTEEDGLVTKKEE
-563 NGVVKSTEERITAT
+563 YIIEADEVE
-577 KKVKLDS
+577 KK
-584 IKKEVIN
+584 IYKEVK
-591 EMNNSKKK
+591 EQKK

>member
-26 RYFDAVKRSLSP
+26 RYFDAVKRSLSA

-60 KNDKQVVGLSEIEEV
+60 KNDKQVVGLTEIEEV

-91 STYQSSSSSTNF
+91 STYQSSSSSSTNF

-117 MLGGIA
+117 MLGGVMA
-123 SGIGHYLNI
+123 GLGHYLGI
-132 DALWIRILFIISPW
+132 DTLWLRIIMVILFFG
-146 ITFGTSLVI
+146 FGTGLFV
-155 YIILWIL
+155 YIVLWIL
-162 IPEAKT
+162 VPEAVT

-180 NISNIE
+180 TISNIE
-186 KKVKEGIDEISEKI
+186 KKVKEGFDDITSKF
-200 GSIDHQK
+200 SNIDHEK
-207 IANNAKNGAE
+207 IANTAKSGATR
-217 QIGSILREILSSFFN
+217 IGSTIEEVITT
-232 IFGKIIGAFL
+232 IFKVFAKIIGAFI
-242 VLISSFS
+242 VFFS
-249 LLGICIIGI
+249 GIGLLGIIITSI
-258 VMMFSSSM
+258 IMIFSSTM
-266 PENYILNHIQ
+266 PDNYILNNI
-276 QTPFGLETPLW
+276 QTPIGLETPLW
-287 SQGILF
+287 AQGL
-293 ILVVGIPIFFI
+293 LLLLGAGIPLFFL

-311 LINNLKSI
+311 IVNNLRSI
-319 GNIAK
+319 GNYVK
-324 YTLLATWVIALG
+324 YSLLAVWLIAVG
-336 ITISLGI
+336 IIISLGI
-343 NEATQLAFEGKSVQ
+343 NEASQLAFDGKSVQ
-357 KEVIAIA
+357 KEVIAIV

-377 FYSKSIYRD
+377 FYSKSNYRH

-407 IEIKYTDEANPY
+407 IEIKYTDEATPY
-419 ILIEKLANGK
+419 MLIEKLANGK

-443 NYKIEGNTII
+443 NYKIEGNTIV

-508 NPVYQ
+508 NPVYR
-513 VDSDKIKCLNCLE
+513 VDSDKIRCLNCLE

-591 EMNNSKKK
+591 EINNSKK

>member
-26 RYFDAVKRSLSP
+26 RYFDAVKRSLSA

-60 KNDKQVVGLSEIEEV
+60 KNDKQVVGLTEIEEV
-75 ISIMGQPE
+75 ITIMGQPE

-117 MLGGIA
+117 MLGGVMA
-123 SGIGHYLNI
+123 GLGHYLGI
-132 DALWIRILFIISPW
+132 DTLWLRIIMVILFFG
-146 ITFGTSLVI
+146 FGTGLFV
-155 YIILWIL
+155 YIVLWIL
-162 IPEAKT
+162 VPEAVT

-180 NISNIE
+180 TISNIE
-186 KKVKEGIDEISEKI
+186 KKVKEGFDDITSKFSNIDHEKI
-200 GSIDHQK
+200 TNS
-207 IANNAKNGAE
+207 AKSGATR
-217 QIGSILREILSSFFN
+217 IGSTIEEVITT
-232 IFGKIIGAFL
+232 IFKVFAKIIGAFI
-242 VLISSFS
+242 VFFS
-249 LLGICIIGI
+249 GIGLIGI
-258 VMMFSSSM
+258 IITSIIMIFSSTM
-266 PENYILNHIQ
+266 PDNYILNNI
-276 QTPFGLETPLW
+276 QTPIGLETPLW
-287 SQGILF
+287 AQGMLLLLGF
-293 ILVVGIPIFFI
+293 GIPLFFL

-311 LINNLKSI
+311 MVNNLRSI
-319 GNIAK
+319 GNYVK
-324 YTLLATWVIALG
+324 YSLLAVWLIAVG
-336 ITISLGI
+336 IIISLGI
-343 NEATQLAFEGKSVQ
+343 NEASQLAFEGKSVQ

-364 PTDTLK
+364 PNDTLK

-377 FYSKSIYRD
+377 FYSKSNYRH

-407 IEIKYTDEANPY
+407 IEIKYTDEATPY
-419 ILIEKLANGK
+419 MLIEKLANGK

-443 NYKIEGNTII
+443 NYKIEGNTIV

-481 IFQTDES
+481 IFKTDES
-488 YSNYDRSDYDFFDEN
+488 YSNYDRSDYDFFDES

-508 NPVYQ
+508 NPVYR
-513 VDSDKIKCLNCLE
+513 VDSDKIKCLNCLAE
-526 SESNNDLSIEIET
+526 ENSEST
-539 DDTSASIYYD
+539 DSSSTIYYD
-549 ENGVL
+549 DNGVL
-554 VKKVVNKEE
+554 
-563 NGVVKSTEERITAT
+563 
-577 KKVKLDS
+577 
-584 IKKEVIN
+584 IKKEVKVN
-591 EMNNSKKK
+591 ETDSTKTKEIITIKTK